1 MSILKSTNSGSNLG
15 LSVSYLLQNGWNRTD
30 MVGYFIYRNHDEGIH
45 QSMEGE
51 FTFHLKIRYVTRE
64 KTYILKLNTIN
75 DVNLVIH
82 YFDTLKIALTE
93 KMQFEALLKSIDFK
107 ISGGAYEAYEMQAH
121 YRELLK
127 RQEEQFNRMV
137 SAAEEELMDSLVLL
151 DTIEEP
157 IEDPSKY
164 SHII

>member
-30 MVGYFIYRNHDEGIH
+30 MVGYFIYRNRDEGIH

-64 KTYILKLNTIN
+64 KIYILKLNTIN
-75 DVNLVIH
+75 DVNLVIR
-82 YFDTLKIALTE
+82 YFDTLEMALTE
-93 KMQFEALLKSIDFK
+93 KTEFEALLKSIDFK
-107 ISGGAYEAYEMQAH
+107 ISGGVYEAYEMQAR
-121 YRELLK
+121 YRELLN
-127 RQEEQFNRMV
+127 RQEEQFNRMI
-137 SAAEEELMDSLVLL
+137 SAAEEELMNHLVLL

-164 SHII
+164 SRII